1 MAGSCM
7 VGIDPGERWIGV
19 ARAMT
24 GSSLALP
31 VGTLDRSVC
40 GQSTDEI
47 ARALESLLGGD
58 DIIGLVVGAPLRPDG
73 AEDEQ
78 ASAFRVFGE
87 GIAAAMGIECFTQN
101 ERFTSVSRE
110 PVSRER
116 STQRGRKARRPGA
129 KSAARRRR
137 DHERSH
143 AESAARI
150 LQRWLDERPELQVP
164 QRTGD
169 G

>member
-1 MAGSCM
+1 M

-19 ARAMT
+19 ARAMV

-40 GQSTDEI
+40 GRSTDGVV
-47 ARALESLLGGD
+47 RALQTLLGGD
-58 DIIGLVVGAPLRPDG
+58 AVIGLVVGAPLRPDG

-78 ASAFRVFGE
+78 AAAFRTFGE
-87 GIAAAMGIECFTQN
+87 GLAAAMGIECFAQN
-101 ERFTSVSRE
+101 ERFTSMSHDLAV
-110 PVSRER
+110 RER
-116 STQRGRKARRPGA
+116 STQRGHKARRPGA
-129 KSAARRRR
+129 RSAARRRR

-150 LQRWLDERPELQVP
+150 LQRWLDERPGLQAP
-164 QRTGD
+164 QRTD
-169 G
+169 DSW